1 MKKKLLPFLLVV
13 PFLFTSSVLADSA
26 TFTRN
31 LTLGS
36 RGEDVSNLQ
45 KLLSTD
51 ISIYPEGLVTGYY
64 GLLTK
69 KAVTAFQK
77 KYGVE
82 TVGVVGP
89 KTLSILNT
97 LTKSTNANPIAKLE
111 SPSFLENRPINSQTT
126 NVAVSSTPTT
136 TKRVIINY
144 KRNPIKA
151 DEDFIFSRGGKR
163 KHTFNIIPA
172 IAAEVSDSEVI
183 NLSKDPNVASVEI
196 DELVYIRAV
205 QEYTNTWGVL
215 HIGSDS
221 AHASGQTGKTIKVA
235 VLDTGI
241 DYNHTDLNL
250 NYAGGFNFVN
260 GTADPL
266 DDNGHGTH
274 IAGTIAAIKN
284 NVGVIGVAPDV
295 KIYALKVLD
304 AQGKGYTSDIIAAL
318 QWSVNNGIQ
327 ITNSSYGTPTN
338 PGNGLESAF
347 TALEAKGI
355 INVASAGNSGTC
367 LGDTNTTEYPAMYSS
382 VIAVAAIDSSNAR
395 PCFSATGNKIELSA
409 PGVNINSTKL
419 GGGNILYN
427 GTSMAAPHVTGVAA
441 LLMGMNITD
450 SNGNGRINDEIRNI
464 LDSSAID
471 IGTVGYDKWH
481 GYGLVKADKAI
492 TMANQ
497 LYPTPIT
504 TPVATTTPPTT
515 IAPVTTTPITTTPT
529 TTVPVLSPDPTP
541 IIMPAPTILPLPT
554 FSPIPTI
561 IKPIILP
568 ITLPITLPY
577 TRKPSD
583 HTESNSESR
592 RQNENNYGYQ
602 VKEKIQ
608 NNYQNRGR

>member
-1 MKKKLLPFLLVV
+1 MNKFLLPFLLIV

-36 RGEDVSNLQ
+36 KGEDVSNLQ
-45 KLLSTD
+45 KLLFTD
-51 ISIYPEGLVTGYY
+51 ISIYPEGFVTGYY
-64 GLLTK
+64 GPLTK
-69 KAVTAFQK
+69 KAVIAFQK
-77 KYGVE
+77 KYGIE
-82 TVGVVGP
+82 TIGVIGP

-126 NVAVSSTPTT
+126 STSTTTTTT

-151 DEDFIFSRGGKR
+151 DEDSILSKGGKR

-172 IAAEVSDSEVI
+172 IAAEVSNSEI
-183 NLSKDPNVASVEI
+183 ISLSKDPNVASVEI
-196 DELVYIRAV
+196 DELVYIRV
-205 QEYTNTWGVL
+205 DQEYINTWGVL

-221 AHASGQTGKTIKVA
+221 AYASGQTGKTIKVA
-235 VLDTGI
+235 ILDTGI
-241 DYNHTDLNL
+241 DYNNTDLNL

-284 NVGVIGVAPDV
+284 NVGVVGVAPDV

-304 AQGKGYTSDIIAAL
+304 AQGRGYTSDIIAAL
-318 QWSVNNGIQ
+318 QWSVNNGMQ
-327 ITNSSYGTPTN
+327 IINSSYGTPTN
-338 PGNGLESAF
+338 PGTGLESAF
-347 TALEAKGI
+347 ATLEAKGI

-367 LGDTNTTEYPAMYSS
+367 LGDTDTTEYPAMYSS
-382 VIAVAAIDSSNAR
+382 VIAVSATDSSNTR
-395 PCFSATGNKIELSA
+395 PCFSATGKKIELSA

-427 GTSMAAPHVTGVAA
+427 GTSMATPHVTGVAA

-464 LDSSAID
+464 LDSSALD
-471 IGTVGYDKWH
+471 IGTVGRDNWH

-497 LYPTPIT
+497 LYPI
-504 TPVATTTPPTT
+504 T
-515 IAPVTTTPITTTPT
+515 IAPVTTTPITTPTTTPTTTTPT
-529 TTVPVLSPDPTP
+529 TTVPVLSPNPTP
-541 IIMPAPTILPLPT
+541 IITPAPTILPLPI
-554 FSPIPTI
+554 FFPIPTI
-561 IKPIILP
+561 IIP
-568 ITLPITLPY
+568 ITLPITPPY
-577 TRKPSD
+577 IRKPSE
-583 HTESNSESR
+583 HTEGNSESR

-602 VKEKIQ
+602 VKERIQ
-608 NNYQNRGR
+608 NNYQNRRR